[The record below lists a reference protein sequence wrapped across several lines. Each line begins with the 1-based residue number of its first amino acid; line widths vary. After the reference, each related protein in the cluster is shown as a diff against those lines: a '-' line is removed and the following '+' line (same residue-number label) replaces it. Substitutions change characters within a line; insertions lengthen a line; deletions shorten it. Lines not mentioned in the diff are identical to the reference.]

1 MFRLEPSEHLSQAEL
16 DAAELVRL
24 ERFNAQLQPQIS
36 WPNAVPVARAYLDQL
51 VRHGRILDLRAGE
64 VSRLLDR
71 AARGQASSGDLR
83 AAADALDADAA
94 AVRTGTL
101 GGDAE
106 RLSKLA
112 GVLRGLAAG

>member
-64 VSRLLDR
+64 VSRLL
-71 AARGQASSGDLR
+71 
-83 AAADALDADAA
+83 
-94 AVRTGTL
+94 